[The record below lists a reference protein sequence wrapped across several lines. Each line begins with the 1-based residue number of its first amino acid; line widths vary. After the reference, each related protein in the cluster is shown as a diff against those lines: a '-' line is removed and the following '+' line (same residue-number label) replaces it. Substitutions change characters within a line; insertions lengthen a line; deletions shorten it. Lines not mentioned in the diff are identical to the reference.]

1 MVNLHLL
8 VHVLSV
14 YILCL
19 SIAFSPSEYS
29 SRSASYVQARYMIM
43 PKNLRRAIETEPNRV
58 SMTKKKRALCSPG
71 RARISYLS
79 FFIRARS
86 LVGGPRAYYMHAAVN
101 LQDTL
106 AVSAQLL
113 IRRWSVCLSFFL
125 SLLGELLFSMAFL
138 GIPFDR
144 DEE

>member
-1 MVNLHLL
+1 MQ
-8 VHVLSV
+8 
-14 YILCL
+14 
-19 SIAFSPSEYS
+19 P
-29 SRSASYVQARYMIM
+29 RS
-43 PKNLRRAIETEPNRV
+43 
-58 SMTKKKRALCSPG
+58 

-86 LVGGPRAYYMHAAVN
+86 LVGGPRAYMHAAVN

-144 DEE
+144 DKE